1 VIEVF
6 ADTSG
11 LYAVLDRDDANHP
24 RARAIWQR
32 VLTASKLI
40 TNNYVLVETTALV
53 QRRLGMVAL
62 RTFVYDVMP
71 LLRVEWITEAE
82 HQAALNM
89 VLTSG
94 RKELSLVDCMSFQT
108 MRSAGVSKAFCFDTH
123 FRQQGFETL

>member
-1 VIEVF
+1 
-6 ADTSG
+6 
-11 LYAVLDRDDANHP
+11 
-24 RARAIWQR
+24 
-32 VLTASKLI
+32 
-40 TNNYVLVETTALV
+40 
-53 QRRLGMVAL
+53 MVAL